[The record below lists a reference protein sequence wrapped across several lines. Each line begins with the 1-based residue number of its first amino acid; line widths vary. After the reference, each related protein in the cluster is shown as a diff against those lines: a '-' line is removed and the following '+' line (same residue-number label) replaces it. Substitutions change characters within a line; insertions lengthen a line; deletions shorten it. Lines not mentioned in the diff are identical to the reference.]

1 MSAYTKGDSF
11 LINEEL
17 GNDNSL
23 YDQVWYDLTIVKRG
37 ELLTYYIDGKRES
50 YWIVP
55 ESTQ

>member
-23 YDQVWYDLTIVKRG
+23 YDQVWYDLTIVKEG
-37 ELLTYYIDGKRES
+37 ELLTYFIDGKRES